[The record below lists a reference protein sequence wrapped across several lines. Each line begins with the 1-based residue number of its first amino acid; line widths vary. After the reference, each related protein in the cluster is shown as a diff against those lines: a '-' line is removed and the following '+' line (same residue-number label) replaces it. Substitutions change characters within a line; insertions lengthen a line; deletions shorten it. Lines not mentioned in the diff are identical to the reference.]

1 MEELS
6 NAALL
11 VQQPTENMPQ
21 CSQIL
26 DKEQENF
33 IANPE
38 PLIILPGHQS
48 SSSAQQ
54 ISPKPFT
61 SSKAIPVLTN
71 QTENSMTSTT
81 LPLFSPEVIRPLPKV
96 PPIKLKYRG
105 RKTRKSTI

>member
-38 PLIILPGHQS
+38 PLIILPGHQ
-48 SSSAQQ
+48 
-54 ISPKPFT
+54 
-61 SSKAIPVLTN
+61 
-71 QTENSMTSTT
+71 
-81 LPLFSPEVIRPLPKV
+81 
-96 PPIKLKYRG
+96 
-105 RKTRKSTI
+105 